1 MAIRIRQHVNPLES
15 KFQQPIPIPVWQE
28 VYTECDRPIHLDIG
42 CARGKF
48 LLDMAQQDPE
58 TNFLGI
64 EIRKPLVEY
73 ASQAKDELGL
83 TNLHYLFGNIN
94 SSAKSLLSSLPK
106 DSLKTIS
113 VQFPDPWFKKKH
125 HKRRVIQPELVKVLV
140 DYLAENGRVFL
151 QSDIE
156 EVAIQMRD
164 RFACDE
170 RLIGVANPTLLQALE
185 THAGKPFVAVPK
197 ERRHALACDE
207 STSLIQQHS
216 TWLDTN
222 PLAVPTERELY
233 VLEQNLPVYRAL
245 FVKAGDRD

>member
-15 KFQQPIPIPVWQE
+15 KFQKPIPIPVWQE
-28 VYTECDRPIHLDIG
+28 VYARSDRPIHLDIG

-48 LLDMAQQDPE
+48 LLDMAQQYPE

-73 ASQAKDELGL
+73 ANRTKDELGL

-94 SSAKSLLSSLPK
+94 SSAKSLLSSLPE
-106 DSLKTIS
+106 SIKTIS
-113 VQFPDPWFKKKH
+113 VQFPDPWFKNKH
-125 HKRRVIQPELVKVLV
+125 HKRRVIQPELVKILV
-140 DYLAENGRVFL
+140 DYLAENGRVIL

-156 EVAIQMRD
+156 EVAIEMRD

-170 RLIGVANPTLLQALE
+170 RLT
-185 THAGKPFVAVPK
+185 
-197 ERRHALACDE
+197 
-207 STSLIQQHS
+207 QQHS